1 MKILWMT
8 SLRPIGASREND
20 KIQNLFIN
28 SVQNIDKNI
37 KFSLT
42 QFDDSGVRNYLKKKK
57 INSFFKNYKK
67 KFLPKGKKYSNKIM
81 LINAL
86 NQYLNNN
93 FSYLVYSTADIV
105 IPANI
110 FDEMVKVNKFHKKKE
125 YCALVYPNILV
136 KNGKI
141 KSLSAPHY
149 GIDIFIFKLNRTSV
163 KKLINSIKYWDQY
176 DWGIND
182 NFYVSICDLL
192 NLPIYNLYKRTSIL
206 KFENDFKTINE
217 SRNWQISS
225 WNLNKKYFLNFLK
238 KNNLTS
244 FYAHGSYYYLLLKIL
259 RIRDLNFKL
268 TTTYLKF
275 YSLLP
280 FRIIVK
286 IFK

>member
-1 MKILWMT
+1 M
-8 SLRPIGASREND
+8 
-20 KIQNLFIN
+20 
-28 SVQNIDKNI
+28 
-37 KFSLT
+37 
-42 QFDDSGVRNYLKKKK
+42 
-57 INSFFKNYKK
+57 
-67 KFLPKGKKYSNKIM
+67 
-81 LINAL
+81 
-86 NQYLNNN
+86 
-93 FSYLVYSTADIV
+93 
-105 IPANI
+105 
-110 FDEMVKVNKFHKKKE
+110 
-125 YCALVYPNILV
+125 VYPNILV

-149 GIDIFIFKLNRTSV
+149 GIDIFIFKLNKTSV
-163 KKLINSIKYWDQY
+163 KKLIKSIKYWDQY

-192 NLPIYNLYKRTSIL
+192 KLQIYNLYKRTSIL

-225 WNLNKKYFLNFLK
+225 WNLNKKYFLKFLK

-244 FYAHGSYYYLLLKIL
+244 LYAHGSYYYLLLKIL
-259 RIRDLNFKL
+259 RISDLNFKL

-275 YSLLP
+275 YSLMP